1 MAKLIKLQGVDGEE
15 VIINTAHIAGVRALE
30 DEVFDND
37 RKDILEKD
45 AEAKSLINVTYGLH
59 SSSLITRNTV
69 EEIVSLANG

>member
-1 MAKLIKLQGVDGEE
+1 MAKLIKLQCVDGEE
-15 VIINTAHIAGVRALE
+15 LIINTAHIAGVRALE
-30 DEVFDND
+30 DKVFDDD

-45 AEAKSLINVTYGLH
+45 SEAKSLVNVTYGLH

>member
-15 VIINTAHIAGVRALE
+15 LIINTAHIAGVRALE
-30 DEVFDND
+30 DKVFDDD

-45 AEAKSLINVTYGLH
+45 SEAKSLVNVTYGLH

-69 EEIVSLANG
+69 EEVVSLVNG

>member
-30 DEVFDND
+30 DAVFDND

-45 AEAKSLINVTYGLH
+45 AETKSLINIAYGLH
-59 SSSLITRNTV
+59 RGSLITRNTV